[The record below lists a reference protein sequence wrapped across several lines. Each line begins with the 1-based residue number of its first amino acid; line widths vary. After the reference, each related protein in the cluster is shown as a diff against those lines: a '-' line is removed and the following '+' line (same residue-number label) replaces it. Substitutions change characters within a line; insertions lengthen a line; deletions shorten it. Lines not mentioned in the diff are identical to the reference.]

1 MKSPARLILPAL
13 FITVLA
19 SACAKE
25 EPPMVMTQPGLS
37 YATSAPAH
45 ADALSQKLEEEDL
58 TVGADERS
66 QQRMVIR
73 TASITLEVKDPEAAL
88 GMVGQMASA
97 KEGFIVTSST
107 HAYSA
112 DTKSASLQ
120 LRVPATHFE
129 QLLGEL
135 RGMGEL
141 QAENVQ
147 GQDVTAEFVDLRAR
161 LKTQRQLEARFLAL
175 LETSEDIDTTLKLEK
190 ELARVRGQIEQMQ
203 GREKYLKNQ
212 VSMSTIDVSLNPPA
226 PTITGRAFG
235 EEIGD
240 AVNDGREGA
249 VIVVGGLVRMTIAL
263 APLILLASM
272 LFGGVVWYMR
282 RRKKRA

>member
-1 MKSPARLILPAL
+1 MKSHTRLILPAL
-13 FITVLA
+13 FIMALA
-19 SACAKE
+19 SACAME
-25 EPPMVMTQPGLS
+25 EPPMVMTQPAPS
-37 YATSAPAH
+37 YATSTPAH
-45 ADALSQKLEEEDL
+45 ADALSQNIEEDQ
-58 TVGADERS
+58 TVDGQAP
-66 QQRMVIR
+66 QRMVIR
-73 TASITLEVKDPEAAL
+73 TASITLEVENPEAAL
-88 GMVGQMASA
+88 GIVGQMTSA

-120 LRVPATHFE
+120 LRVPAMHFE
-129 QLLGEL
+129 QLLSEL

-141 QAENVQ
+141 QAENVH
-147 GQDVTAEFVDLRAR
+147 GQDVTAEFIDLRAR
-161 LKTQRQLEARFLAL
+161 LETQRQLEARFLAL
-175 LETSEDIDTTLKLEK
+175 LETSGDIDTTLKLER
-190 ELARVRGQIEQMQ
+190 ELARVRGEIEQMQ

-249 VIVVGGLVRMTIAL
+249 VTVVVEIVRITIAL
-263 APLILLASM
+263 APLLLLASM
-272 LFGGVVWYMR
+272 LFGGVVWYVR